1 MSEQLLL
8 NKMMEKNIIKYGDF
22 TLKSGEKSNV
32 YINIKELNNYH
43 NILSLAC
50 VLLYKKQKLFSN
62 ANLCGVPYGGISIA
76 TLLSNLSKLESF
88 YYEKKPTLYFIN

>member
-8 NKMMEKNIIKYGDF
+8 NQMMEKKIIKYGDF

-43 NILSLAC
+43 NI
-50 VLLYKKQKLFSN
+50 
-62 ANLCGVPYGGISIA
+62 
-76 TLLSNLSKLESF
+76 
-88 YYEKKPTLYFIN
+88 

>member
-8 NKMMEKNIIKYGDF
+8 NQMMEKNIIKYGDF

-50 VLLYKKQKLFSN
+50 VLLYNKFKNFFSN
-62 ANLCGVPYGGISIA
+62 VNLCGVPYGGISI
-76 TLLSNLSKLESF
+76 TDTIKW
-88 YYEKKPTLYFIN
+88 